1 MSDEEDRSETAPRI
15 NSAQFFLLNVCECY
29 VAHGEREKTGERR
42 AYIRA
47 LNAMAD
53 ALNNA
58 ISLYDSKLYN
68 GKFFMWFDELQQML
82 ADLDSGIVSPVL
94 DCPVRSNAL
103 STSVWMER
111 MAAVT
116 AVEALHYLG
125 MKFKPAAR
133 RVLDGMPEL
142 KASEKDLLSWRAEFK
157 KGNVNNPSALSIYR
171 HEMEWLQGKSR
182 AEIEASLEYM

>member
-1 MSDEEDRSETAPRI
+1 MDGNEGNDVRLPTNLTEA
-15 NSAQFFLLNVCECY
+15 NFLLHLGECY
-29 VAHGEREKTGERR
+29 IAHAEREKTGERR

-58 ISLYDSKLYN
+58 ISLYNSKLYN

-103 STSVWMER
+103 PTSLWMER

-125 MKFKPAAR
+125 MKLKPAAR

-142 KASEKDLLSWRAEFK
+142 KASERDLLSWRAEFR
-157 KGNVNNPSALSIYR
+157 KGDVKEALINAAMR
-171 HEMEWLQGKSR
+171 LF
-182 AEIEASLEYM
+182 AA